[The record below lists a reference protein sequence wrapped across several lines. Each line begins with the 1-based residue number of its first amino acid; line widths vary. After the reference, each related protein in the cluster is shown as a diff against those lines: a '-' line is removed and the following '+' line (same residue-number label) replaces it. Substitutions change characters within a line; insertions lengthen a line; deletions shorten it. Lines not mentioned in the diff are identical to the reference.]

1 MKPEARTFTPI
12 APSPAD
18 ALNLLSISSEHR
30 IRSENLPFDI
40 DVWYPRVKDFT
51 FETAFLP
58 LSLSEAQAIV
68 NYYETFYN
76 HRMKLSSEHVHML
89 KSLERRIEAELR
101 TNQAFACGAFLRLCG
116 RSPKDGEPLNRSQ
129 VLVKYNKDLEELYLQ
144 GAPRNANTKLRAIAK
159 STYLRVTTGAEAMSL
174 LLTSERVFTDL
185 QDWLRFGGSEQIVL
199 RRWHEGMSLEYEFR
213 VFVNHNKITAIS
225 QYDHYCEYPDL
236 VAIKDQVQSLIIE
249 KWSQVHQHIGQESYV
264 IDFSYDP
271 NKKTIVMIELSP
283 FRTCTGTAMFS
294 WSQDQDQ
301 LHNGPLEFRIKTEM
315 HPYIKELVEVNW
327 EDRWNAHVERYDSI
341 YHKYQ
346 ETTTWMSW
354 LLSFFYRKTTIKD
367 NFIFVYGTLKK
378 GFHWHDK
385 FLSTATFVGRA
396 TSVNKQAL
404 VVDDFGVPHLLN
416 VKGGESISGEVWRVD
431 EEALSGLDD
440 YEGVNKEYYSRE
452 PIEVRL
458 DNGSVL
464 SADAYYKVSAGSL
477 AEGPFISEYTKS
489 YHDKHYNPIKHA
501 HAKQLQ
507 YLESN

>member
-1 MKPEARTFTPI
+1 MRSLKAIMNKLQKVKPEARTFTPI

-76 HRMKLSSEHVHML
+76 HRMKLTSEHIHML

-116 RSPKDGEPLNRSQ
+116 RSPKEGEPLNRSQ

-144 GAPRNANTKLRAIAK
+144 GAPL
-159 STYLRVTTGAEAMSL
+159 
-174 LLTSERVFTDL
+174 
-185 QDWLRFGGSEQIVL
+185 
-199 RRWHEGMSLEYEFR
+199 
-213 VFVNHNKITAIS
+213 
-225 QYDHYCEYPDL
+225 
-236 VAIKDQVQSLIIE
+236 AIKDQVRSLIIE

-315 HPYIKELVEVNW
+315 HPYIKELVEANW

-431 EEALSGLDD
+431 EEVLSGLDD

-489 YHDKHYNPIKHA
+489 HHDKHYNPIKHA